1 MTKNNGAEHFG
12 QQMSGAAANR
22 VRAREDG
29 SLDVMASIGGWRG
42 LAEASLPAA
51 GFLIAFLLTEDLVP
65 AILLAVGLGAVFTL
79 IRLLQRGSLIQ
90 SFSGLVGVA
99 VCAAFAYFSGDAR
112 GYYEPGF
119 VINIAYLI
127 GFCISVLVKWPFMG
141 ILFGLIRGEGFD
153 WRHDAVRRRRY
164 ALATWLIAAVL
175 AARLL
180 VQFPLY
186 LADNIAALGVTR
198 LVMGVPLYAL
208 ALWLGWMLTRP
219 QPQTTG
225 VDSARQDPRHEDTT
239 GT

>member
-1 MTKNNGAEHFG
+1 MAKDNSAEQLS
-12 QQMSGAAANR
+12 QQLSGAAASR
-22 VRAREDG
+22 VRARDDG
-29 SLDVMASIGGWRG
+29 SLDVMGSVGGWRG

-51 GFLIAFLLTEDLVP
+51 GFLVAYLLTEDLVP
-65 AILLAVGLGAVFTL
+65 AILLAVGMGAVFTI

-90 SFSGLVGVA
+90 SFSGLIGVGI
-99 VCAAFAYFSGDAR
+99 CAAFAYFSGDAR

-119 VINIAYLI
+119 FINVVYLI
-127 GFCISVLVKWPFMG
+127 GFGVSVLVKWPFMG

-153 WRHDAVRRRRY
+153 WRHDSARRRRY
-164 ALATWLIAAVL
+164 ALATWIIAAVL

-186 LADNIAALGVTR
+186 LVDNVAALGVTR

-219 QPQTTG
+219 QTQTQT
-225 VDSARQDPRHEDTT
+225 AAHPDTT
-239 GT
+239 AQ

>member
-1 MTKNNGAEHFG
+1 MTDRSSAGHFG
-12 QQMSGAAANR
+12 EQLSGAAANR

-51 GFLIAFLLTEDLVP
+51 GFLIAYLLTDELVP
-65 AILLAVGLGAVFTL
+65 AILIAVGLGAVFTVV
-79 IRLLQRGSLIQ
+79 RLLQRGSLIQ
-90 SFSGLVGVA
+90 SFSGLVGVGI
-99 VCAAFAYFSGDAR
+99 CAAFAYFSGDAR

-127 GFCISVLVKWPFMG
+127 GFGVSVLVKWPFMG
-141 ILFGLIRGEGFD
+141 ILFGLIRAEGFD
-153 WRHDAVRRRRY
+153 WRHDTDRRRRY
-164 ALATWLIAAVL
+164 ALATWIIAAVL

-186 LADNIAALGVTR
+186 LADNVAALGVTR

-219 QPQTTG
+219 RP
-225 VDSARQDPRHEDTT
+225 AAAADPEAEDASP
-239 GT
+239 